1 MRRWIFV
8 RPAKPEDAE
17 QFLAW
22 SLTNKEQG
30 DFDPEVA
37 KYPST
42 VVLCAYDQSGPL
54 AYMPLQQPIMQPF
67 FLESLAARPGLTKGE
82 TAAVLKEFTQ
92 AAVTLAE
99 IKGVGEIYFLGT
111 EEGTDAMAA
120 NQMFEKL
127 PYSVYRVRVKDLEG
141 RAEQE

>member
-1 MRRWIFV
+1 MRRWIFI

-17 QFLAW
+17 QFLEW
-22 SLTNKEQG
+22 SLATKGNE
-30 DFDPEVA
+30 FDPAAA
-37 KYPST
+37 KHAST
-42 VVLCAYDQSGPL
+42 ITLCAYDQTGPL
-54 AYMPLQQPIMQPF
+54 AYLPLQQPIMQPF
-67 FLESLAARPGLTKGE
+67 FLESLAARPGLTKAE
-82 TAAVLKEFTQ
+82 TAAVLKEFMQ

-127 PYSVYRVRVKDLEG
+127 PYTVYRVRVKDLEG
-141 RAEQE
+141 KLEKD